1 MCISV
6 PKEQILYQKTKIFSK
21 YLAIFLNFA
30 LNTENKQNKK
40 DKMIM
45 KDKYEL
51 VIGLEVHAQLQTA
64 SKAYFSE
71 ENTYGSMPNTNI
83 SVLTLAHPGT
93 LPKANK
99 TSFDYAI
106 KMGLALG
113 SQITEETIFARK
125 NYFYPDL
132 PKGYQITQ
140 DKTPICV
147 GGNVIINLKDN
158 QITSENPEGK
168 TINKEHSIRLTRIHL
183 EEDAGK
189 SLHIDGEEESFIDL
203 NRAGVPLIEIV
214 SEPDIRNADE
224 AHAYLTEIRK
234 LVRYLDVCD
243 GNMEEG
249 SLRCDVNISVRLI
262 GAKEL
267 GTRAEIKNLNSFS
280 NVKRAIEYEF
290 ERQTALVEQGIT
302 FGQETRMFDATTGT
316 TTSLRMKE
324 AMNDYRYFPEPDL
337 TPVIVDK
344 TWIERIRKLMPALPR
359 ALFLKFTKEYHLSDY
374 DAEVITAEKETA
386 MYFEEMCKITKNYKS
401 ACNWL
406 TGNIKGY
413 LNERTLAL
421 NQFPVSAKNMAEMVN
436 LIDAGKINHN
446 IAAKQIYPKMLL
458 SPDKS
463 AEMIATEDNLLLST
477 NLADNAAF
485 NLEIEGFISEIMANF
500 PAKVAEYKAGKTGLL
515 GMFVGEV
522 MKKTKGKA
530 NPKTVNELVVKLL
543 DLA

>member
-1 MCISV
+1 
-6 PKEQILYQKTKIFSK
+6 
-21 YLAIFLNFA
+21 
-30 LNTENKQNKK
+30 
-40 DKMIM
+40 M
-45 KDKYEL
+45 KNKYEL
-51 VIGLEVHAQLQTA
+51 VIGLEVHAQLQTV

-99 TSFDYAI
+99 TSFNYAI

-147 GGNVIINLKDN
+147 GGNIIINLKN
-158 QITSENPEGK
+158 SENPTE
-168 TINKEHSIRLTRIHL
+168 NKELSIRLTRIHL

-214 SEPDIRNADE
+214 SEPDIRSADE

-262 GAKEL
+262 GATTL

-290 ERQTALVEQGIT
+290 ERQTALVEQGIK

-344 TWIERIRKLMPALPR
+344 NWIERIKKMMPALPR

-406 TGNIKGY
+406 TVNIKGY

-421 NQFPVSAKNMAEMVN
+421 NQFPISAKNMAEMVN

-458 SPDKS
+458 SPEKS

-477 NLADNAAF
+477 DTAA
-485 NLEIEGFISEIMANF
+485 NTAEIEGFISEVLANF
-500 PAKVAEYKAGKTGLL
+500 PSKVAEYKAGKTGLL

-522 MKKTKGKA
+522 MKKSKGKA
-530 NPKTVNELVVKLL
+530 DPKMVNELVAKMLNI
-543 DLA
+543 

>member
-1 MCISV
+1 
-6 PKEQILYQKTKIFSK
+6 
-21 YLAIFLNFA
+21 
-30 LNTENKQNKK
+30 
-40 DKMIM
+40 M

-51 VIGLEVHAQLQTA
+51 VIGLEVHAQLQTV

-147 GGNVIINLKDN
+147 GGNVIINLKDE
-158 QITSENPEGK
+158 ISKE
-168 TINKEHSIRLTRIHL
+168 NKELSIRLTRIHL

-214 SEPDIRNADE
+214 SEPDIRSAEE

-262 GAKEL
+262 GAKTL

-337 TPVIVDK
+337 APVIVDK
-344 TWIERIRKLMPALPR
+344 NWIERIKKMMPALPR
-359 ALFLKFTKEYHLSDY
+359 ELFLKFTKTYGLSDY

-386 MYFEEMCKITKNYKS
+386 MYFEQMCKITKNYKAAS
-401 ACNWL
+401 NWL

-421 NQFPVSAKNMAEMVN
+421 NQFPISAQNMAEMVN

-458 SPDKS
+458 SPQKT
-463 AEMIATEDNLLLST
+463 AEMIAIEDNLLLST
-477 NLADNAAF
+477 DNEA
-485 NLEIEGFISEIMANF
+485 NTLLIEGFITEVLVAF

-522 MKKTKGKA
+522 MKKSKGKA
-530 NPKTVNELVVKLL
+530 DPKMVNELVVKMIT
-543 DLA
+543 A

>member
-1 MCISV
+1 
-6 PKEQILYQKTKIFSK
+6 
-21 YLAIFLNFA
+21 
-30 LNTENKQNKK
+30 
-40 DKMIM
+40 M

-51 VIGLEVHAQLQTA
+51 VIGLEVHAQLQTV

-147 GGNVIINLKDN
+147 GGNVIINLKDE
-158 QITSENPEGK
+158 ISKE
-168 TINKEHSIRLTRIHL
+168 NKELSIRLTRIHL

-214 SEPDIRNADE
+214 SEPDIRSAEE

-262 GAKEL
+262 GAKTL

-316 TTSLRMKE
+316 TASLRMKE

-337 TPVIVDK
+337 APVIVDK
-344 TWIERIRKLMPALPR
+344 NWIERIKKMMPALPR
-359 ALFLKFTKEYHLSDY
+359 ELFLKFTKTYGLSDY

-386 MYFEEMCKITKNYKS
+386 MYFEQMCKITKNYKAAS
-401 ACNWL
+401 NWL

-421 NQFPVSAKNMAEMVN
+421 NQFPISAQNMAEMVN

-458 SPDKS
+458 SPQKT
-463 AEMIATEDNLLLST
+463 AEMIAIEDNLLLST
-477 NLADNAAF
+477 DNEA
-485 NLEIEGFISEIMANF
+485 NTLLIEGFITEVLAAF

-522 MKKTKGKA
+522 MKKSKGKA
-530 NPKTVNELVVKLL
+530 DPKMVNELVVKMIT
-543 DLA
+543 A